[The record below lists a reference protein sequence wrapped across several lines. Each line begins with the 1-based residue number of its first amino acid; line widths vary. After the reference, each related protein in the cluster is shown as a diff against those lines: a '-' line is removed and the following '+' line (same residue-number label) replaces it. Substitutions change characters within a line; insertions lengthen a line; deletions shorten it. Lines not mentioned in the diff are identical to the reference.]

1 MSDALDTP
9 HEKMLATVKAL
20 KKRKEQKARKKQ
32 RDIDGATAVLIKT
45 LTGKNITTGYSNK
58 KSSFY

>member
-1 MSDALDTP
+1 MSTA
-9 HEKMLATVKAL
+9 HEKALATYKAL
-20 KKRKEQKARKKQ
+20 KKRKERKARKKQ

-45 LTGKNITTGYSNK
+45 LTGKNITIGYSNK